1 MNISKKILITSLL
14 QQMHNIHNYPIF
26 HFQSVTIV
34 CLVIPLVHGP
44 AINGLVLVVTVKT
57 IAIKIGQVMIAA
69 RRFPEK
75 SKIIVSFR
83 VTVVLAIK
91 KVTKYFLI

>member
-1 MNISKKILITSLL
+1 MK
-14 QQMHNIHNYPIF
+14 MHNIHNYPIF

-34 CLVIPLVHGP
+34 CLVIPLVKRP

-75 SKIIVSFR
+75 SKIIVNFR

-91 KVTKYFLI
+91 KVTKYFLLYHVILIIT